1 MSADLRELWSSAGGN
16 VPDHWEF
23 KTIEELLEHSK
34 SISVG
39 VMYPGSNSEG
49 GIPLIKVSDVKNGA
63 IASQPEFCVSK
74 AVDEEYK
81 RTRLNGTE
89 LLITLVGNPGD
100 CVVATNEMAGW
111 NAARALAVLR
121 LKNIELRAWLR
132 YVLLSK
138 PAKHLIEARLNTTVQ
153 KTLNLKDIREL
164 GVPIPPKKER
174 ESITDVIDAIE
185 TKMLLNRQTNQTLE
199 QIAQAIFKS
208 WFVDFEPVK
217 AKMAALEAGGSED
230 DALLAAMQAIA
241 GSALFAT
248 DVADADA
255 QTQLAR
261 LQTEHPEQYATLR
274 ATAELFPSAMQESE
288 LGEIPEGWEAK
299 RVGKYLDTIS
309 KTYPLKKVKE
319 VVFLNTGDIKE
330 GRFLHA
336 NKSLT
341 EGLPGQAKKSIKKH
355 DILYSE
361 IRPQNKRYAYVDF
374 EADDYVV
381 STKLMVLRS
390 SGEVDSRFLYF
401 LLTQKDSIDY
411 LQMMAESRSGTFPQ
425 ITFDVLE
432 KINFLG
438 PVDNKLLNYFANF
451 FLLPFMTNSFEIVQ
465 QNKNLE
471 ELRDTLLPKLLSG
484 ELSVSAAADQITQAE
499 EAVNVQG

>member
-1 MSADLRELWSSAGGN
+1 MSSKWTKATIADVLELVIDHRGKTPKKLGFDDFHCSGYQVLSAKHVKTSGLTSLDSIRYANESMYNKWMKVPLQKGDVILTSEAPMGETYYIDGSVQYLLGQRVFGLRPKQELIEPLYLLSWLSSQVGQSKLKERATGSTVQGI
-16 VPDHWEF
+16 
-23 KTIEELLEHSK
+23 KQSELLKVEIELPPLFVQRAIAANQS
-34 SISVG
+34 SISEKIQL
-39 VMYPGSNSEG
+39 NSK
-49 GIPLIKVSDVKNGA
+49 I
-63 IASQPEFCVSK
+63 
-74 AVDEEYK
+74 
-81 RTRLNGTE
+81 
-89 LLITLVGNPGD
+89 
-100 CVVATNEMAGW
+100 
-111 NAARALAVLR
+111 
-121 LKNIELRAWLR
+121 
-132 YVLLSK
+132 
-138 PAKHLIEARLNTTVQ
+138 
-153 KTLNLKDIREL
+153 
-164 GVPIPPKKER
+164 
-174 ESITDVIDAIE
+174 
-185 TKMLLNRQTNQTLE
+185 NQTLE
-199 QIAQAIFKS
+199 QMAQAIFKS

-217 AKMAALEAGGSED
+217 AKIAALEAGGNED

-248 DVADADA
+248 DAADTDA

-438 PVDNKLLNYFANF
+438 PVDNKLLNYFAKF
-451 FLLPFMTNSFEIVQ
+451 FLLPFMNNSFEIVQ

-484 ELSVSAAADQITQAE
+484 EIDVSALADNT
-499 EAVNVQG
+499 EANA